1 MATLFMTAALPIS
14 VEQAWRRVAAVDQV
28 HDILPIV
35 TSCSLEGDQRACLLA
50 NGAQLKE
57 KIISIDDELKRLAY
71 CVVDSP
77 FGLEY
82 HAASMQI
89 TSDGEGSRINWT
101 TDFKP
106 DQLKEVLTPMLE
118 QMFAQLSERLSAA

>member
-1 MATLFMTAALPIS
+1 MATLFLTSQLPVS
-14 VEQAWRRVAAVDQV
+14 VDHAWHRVAAVDQV
-28 HDILPIV
+28 HDILPLV
-35 TSCSLEGDQRACLLA
+35 TSCTVDGDQRACLLA

-57 KIISIDDELKRLAY
+57 EIISIDNDLKRIAY
-71 CVVDSP
+71 TVIDSP

-89 TSDGEGSRINWT
+89 VADGQGARIIWI

-106 DQLKEVLTPMLE
+106 DQLKDALTPMLE
-118 QMFAQLSERLSAA
+118 QMFAQMSERLSVA

>member
-1 MATLFMTAALPIS
+1 MATLFMTSRLPVS

-28 HDILPIV
+28 HDILPVV
-35 TSCSLEGDQRACLLA
+35 TSCSFEGDQRACLLA

-57 KIISIDDELKRLAY
+57 KIISIDNDLKRLAY
-71 CVVDSP
+71 SVIDSP

-89 TSDGEGSRINWT
+89 VADGQGSRIDWT

-106 DQLKEVLTPMLE
+106 DHLKEALTPMLE
-118 QMFAQLSERLSAA
+118 QMFAQMSERLSVA